1 MSIDKELPKILIV
14 DDSEE
19 NRIILQ
25 ELCKSIGYNSEVSK
39 DGRSALNILETFL
52 PLAIL
57 LDIKMEGMDGFQV
70 LETIKNNQ
78 KWKDIPVI
86 MITSLNDSESIL
98 KCLRLGADDYIPK
111 PFEPAIVKARL
122 ERSISNL
129 NALKKERLVL
139 EKTFSGSIKI
149 LSDIISSLNPILF
162 GKCSKVR
169 RIARLIAEEMNYP
182 DIWEIDV
189 ASIFSMVGCISFSHE
204 MLEKIINNKALT
216 IDEKKLYENH
226 TNLGYKLLNNIP
238 RLENVSLI
246 VLFLNKNKVSEAP
259 ETLHLNLSEVPLGS
273 KILKAAFEYEIATIK
288 TNNMKEIKSIM
299 KLKEYLLDPKVFS
312 ALENILNKDSN
323 REIKEILV
331 NQLITGMTFT
341 EDVYTVSGIRIINKL
356 QDTTDSVIER
366 IKAVHSKLPIA
377 EPLKMFSNKL

>member
-25 ELCKSIGYNSEVSK
+25 ELCKSLGYSSEVLM

-57 LDIKMEGMDGFQV
+57 LDIKMEDMDGFQV
-70 LETIKNNQ
+70 LEAIKKNQ

-86 MITSLNDSESIL
+86 MITSLDDSESIL
-98 KCLRLGADDYIPK
+98 KCLKLGADDYIPK

-129 NALKKERLVL
+129 NALKKEKLVL

-149 LSDIISSLNPILF
+149 LSDIISSLSPVLF

-182 DIWEIDV
+182 EIWEIDV

-204 MLEKIINNKALT
+204 MLEKIINNKPLT

-246 VLFLNKNKVSEAP
+246 VLFQNKNNLSEFP
-259 ETLHLNLSEVPLGS
+259 ESLQLNLSEIPLGS
-273 KILKAAFEYEIATIK
+273 KILKAAFEYEIATLK
-288 TNNMKEIKSIM
+288 TNNMNEIKSKM
-299 KLKEYLLDPKVFS
+299 KLKQNLIDPKVYS
-312 ALENILNKDSN
+312 ALENVLNKDSN
-323 REIKEILV
+323 REIKEISV
-331 NQLITGMTFT
+331 NQLIIGMTFT
-341 EDVYTVSGIRIINKL
+341 EDVFTVSGIRIINKL
-356 QDTTDSVIER
+356 QEATESVIER